1 MRKYELELIE
11 GKFSKNQS
19 ENRKI
24 TKRKNRIGNKEIKK
38 KARQKKDAG
47 RKKRR
52 KISKKE
58 EK

>member
-52 KISKKE
+52 KIRKKE